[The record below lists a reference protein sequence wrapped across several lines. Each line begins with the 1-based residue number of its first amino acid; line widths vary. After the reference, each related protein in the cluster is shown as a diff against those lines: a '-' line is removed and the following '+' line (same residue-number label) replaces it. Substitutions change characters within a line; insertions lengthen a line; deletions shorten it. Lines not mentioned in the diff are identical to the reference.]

1 MDLRVIGVL
10 LLVPLLDLMLLV
22 VIAGEIGFPA
32 TVALVV
38 LTALIGM
45 LLVRAE
51 GRHTLGRIQEKLGRG
66 EAPTD
71 ELLDGAFLIAAGALF
86 LTPGVVTDLVALV
99 LALPPTRYPIRAV
112 VKTHVLR
119 PYVDARTGGFATG
132 RVYTAGFPGDEGRG
146 DAGGAG
152 ASQGDHR
159 PPGSGGDA
167 TIDVGNDEYEID
179 DADPDDRSGAD
190 GPER

>member
-22 VIAGEIGFPA
+22 VIAGEIGLVA

-51 GRHTLGRIQEKLGRG
+51 GRHTLRGIQGKLERG

-99 LALPPTRYPIRAV
+99 FALPPTRYPVRTV
-112 VKTHVLR
+112 VKKYVLA
-119 PYVDARTGGFATG
+119 PYVDAKTGGFVSG
-132 RVYTAGFPGDEGRG
+132 GVYTAGFPGTGNLGGPEDPGGPTGGG
-146 DAGGAG
+146 D
-152 ASQGDHR
+152 
-159 PPGSGGDA
+159 GDA
-167 TIDVGNDEYEID
+167 TIDIGEDEYEVD
-179 DADPDDRSGAD
+179 DGEGRSGP
-190 GPER
+190 GRSGG